1 MSMIFFAQRAN
12 LCFNKNNLGLEI
24 NLRLAISNRN
34 AVRIFKMCGNH
45 FSEKLIRV
53 NFKVQPKD
61 ANDHGCTF
69 PMTTIRGLRGAQ
81 GLRGEA
87 RVSIISIKTSSR
99 HRLAV
104 GSCQIITQINPSSR
118 KY

>member
-1 MSMIFFAQRAN
+1 MKNVFILLDEYMIFFAQRAN
-12 LCFNKNNLGLEI
+12 ICLNKNNLVLEVK
-24 NLRLAISNRN
+24 LRLAISNRN

-81 GLRGEA
+81 GLRGEG
-87 RVSIISIKTSSR
+87 VNNFHQNQQQTP
-99 HRLAV
+99 V
-104 GSCQIITQINPSSR
+104 GRGFLSNNNTN
-118 KY
+118 